1 MPCSTSF
8 YIRDLSIFG
17 FGNPRGGGG
26 VPGTSA
32 EGPLGTQRLRVGFTL
47 SRCWLPR
54 ALTV

>member
-54 ALTV
+54 VLTV